1 MSADTLTAPERRE
14 IATASLTLAGAVG
27 LFGVVFGVG
36 FVAVG
41 GSVPQ
46 ACVMSL
52 LVFTGASQFSAV
64 SVIGSG
70 GAAAAA
76 LGGAS
81 ILAARNAVYG
91 LAMSRVIG
99 GSLGR
104 RLVAAQLTIDE
115 STAMAT
121 AQDRPVARRY
131 AFWATGLAVYACW
144 NLATLV
150 GALVGSAIDPKTF
163 GLDVAFPAG
172 YVAMVAPH
180 LRHRRGLIAAVLGA
194 AICLVLTPF
203 TPIGVPVLCAATA
216 VLVGLPAPRTR
227 RHPDRGLPHD
237 RHCVPRPR
245 SRSWTLPRWRSV
257 ARTLRGT

>member
-1 MSADTLTAPERRE
+1 MSGPADTLTAAERRE

-36 FVAVG
+36 FVEVG
-41 GSVPQ
+41 GSVLQ

-144 NLATLV
+144 NVATLV
-150 GALVGSAIDPKTF
+150 TALVCPLKVRIS
-163 GLDVAFPAG
+163 
-172 YVAMVAPH
+172 
-180 LRHRRGLIAAVLGA
+180 
-194 AICLVLTPF
+194 
-203 TPIGVPVLCAATA
+203 
-216 VLVGLPAPRTR
+216 
-227 RHPDRGLPHD
+227 
-237 RHCVPRPR
+237 
-245 SRSWTLPRWRSV
+245 
-257 ARTLRGT
+257 

>member
-1 MSADTLTAPERRE
+1 MSGPADTLTAAERRE

-41 GSVPQ
+41 GSVLQ

-121 AQDRPVARRY
+121 SQDRPVARRY

-144 NLATLV
+144 NVATLV

-163 GLDVAFPAG
+163 GLDAAFPAG
-172 YVAMVAPH
+172 YVAMIAPH

-216 VLVGLPAPRTR
+216 VLVGLPAPRDADDDDIPTE
-227 RHPDRGLPHD
+227 GLP
-237 RHCVPRPR
+237 
-245 SRSWTLPRWRSV
+245 T
-257 ARTLRGT
+257 

>member
-1 MSADTLTAPERRE
+1 MSGPADTLTAAERRE

-27 LFGVVFGVG
+27 VFGVVFGVG

-41 GSVPQ
+41 GSVLQ

-91 LAMSRVIG
+91 LAMSRMIG

-121 AQDRPVARRY
+121 AQDRPVRPPLRLLGHRPGGLCLLEHGDAGRRARRL
-131 AFWATGLAVYACW
+131 GDR
-144 NLATLV
+144 
-150 GALVGSAIDPKTF
+150 SQ
-163 GLDVAFPAG
+163 DVRA
-172 YVAMVAPH
+172 
-180 LRHRRGLIAAVLGA
+180 RRGLSG
-194 AICLVLTPF
+194 
-203 TPIGVPVLCAATA
+203 
-216 VLVGLPAPRTR
+216 R
-227 RHPDRGLPHD
+227 
-237 RHCVPRPR
+237 
-245 SRSWTLPRWRSV
+245 
-257 ARTLRGT
+257 LRGDGRAAPASPSGL